1 MPLLPAPDPLSPPT
15 AFLNFHSH
23 LRQQPSSSPIHTTYT
38 IVAITTISE
47 QRRPNPL
54 DDHLLIFTA
63 LFLTYVSLCLLT
75 PRNLSRRQRCQQ
87 T

>member
-23 LRQQPSSSPIHTTYT
+23 LRQQPSSSSIHTTHTTHIIVT
-38 IVAITTISE
+38 IATICE
-47 QRRPNPL
+47 RRRPHPF

-63 LFLTYVSLCLLT
+63 FF
-75 PRNLSRRQRCQQ
+75 
-87 T
+87 